1 MERRSCRGAVREKP
15 FRIAFVARANA
26 IWTWIAVWFVQ
37 NEVLNDAAGRS
48 ACNPEFISSGSVV
61 DQKNIRNGCGEYPS
75 QIKDR

>member
-1 MERRSCRGAVREKP
+1 MPRRGPRE
-15 FRIAFVARANA
+15 A
-26 IWTWIAVWFVQ
+26 IWDRLRSQSKCNLDWIAVWFVQ